1 MKVYDEVWA
10 VETNRV
16 VQFFKEHRGDV
27 TIITLPDKTVGSMN
41 MPQTQVII
49 QGENADELYWQFRM
63 HFMTAGG

>member
-27 TIITLPDKTVGSMN
+27 TIITLPDKTVGSMT

>member
-10 VETNRV
+10 VEANRV

-27 TIITLPDKTVGSMN
+27 TIITLPDKTVGSMT